1 MYRTEKE
8 RKQEASKPTSP
19 LLPFH
24 TGAAGPAPVLQ
35 PLRGGAGRT
44 STTHPAPHFPVSAAA
59 HAPSFL
65 IVFTST
71 KAEYNSVYWVY
82 SQYNLFHHQQKGVD
96 PARALSSAWCGRQ
109 GECGNRNNW
118 LNVKVWK
125 WRRRKSAC
133 YILNSL
139 SVPLQ
144 DGKSEPLPSVYLP
157 GANSTQ
163 DNFQELF
170 LWLCSNGRIS
180 EL

>member
-44 STTHPAPHFPVSAAA
+44 STTRPAPHFPVSAAV
-59 HAPSFL
+59 HAPSLLFSPQQRL
-65 IVFTST
+65 S
-71 KAEYNSVYWVY
+71 A